1 MKGSDALALYE
12 ELTPAMRGLR
22 MPLFGRVSGQAKDVT
37 RSMSALHHLATPDT
51 GPFPRSSSRDDFA
64 PYPSTKLGKG
74 TFASQRLRALF
85 RRAAVLACF
94 AILASGCGR
103 RGGLSPEGQAARADG
118 SAGTAMRAVAL
129 RAEIE
134 ANDSTLIAAAERAIS
149 KGMGPLRSIEPLS
162 EGEKANLSLV
172 AEHALETA
180 TRVIDRDARESD
192 AYFSSTFTPSLEKL
206 VEQRRAVASGLERA
220 ERRERKAQQTALAL
234 GAEHRW
240 FWLAALVAVATLLAT
255 FAIDRRHEVRRY
267 LNGGRAKGLGLGRA
281 LVVAFAILC
290 ILTAALFFASDGLL
304 VDLLDR
310 RPATDAPYGA
320 AATLRRD
327 VEELE
332 KRLDEQKV
340 RIADLK
346 TRVSDEIA
354 TVLPEDQ
361 RDALLGQWWAYWTSA
376 ANRSSYRNR
385 LDASLARFAEE
396 RAAAEA
402 DSQAILRADESAAT
416 WRRRA
421 SRVCGLIGVVITS
434 LVAGG
439 AVAMARSIARRTDKL
454 ANTCPLCLAEGKL
467 QSDGESSKGSG
478 SGVGGMIRCKHVI
491 SESPFEECD
500 FQFPGMFRSVPRVSF
515 PTLGVPSAGKTH
527 WLAMVYREL
536 NLGNFPKD
544 VEFAKLTSGSAGDF
558 DRIVDDILLDKV
570 GPRATETGPLPRPL
584 VFNFID
590 QDSLGRS
597 NVLVNVFDYSGEVL
611 RGMTLQ
617 DHQRQRAF
625 SADGYFFFLDPTKT
639 TDEQSRE
646 LAGFRQDVR
655 IVKGLKAGQQIRCPV
670 ALCVPKIDLLP
681 GQNFARGSNL
691 VDRFYEE
698 LRDIG
703 WGMDLAA
710 IQRRSNLMR
719 RLRNDIWPNWEIE
732 RQIDDLFGGRYMFF
746 PLSPVGMNEPGVEDL
761 RQRTISPV
769 GILHPMMWL
778 LHMNGFP
785 VLKNHD

>member
-1 MKGSDALALYE
+1 
-12 ELTPAMRGLR
+12 MRGLR
-22 MPLFGRVSGQAKDVT
+22 MPPLGRVPGQAKDVT
-37 RSMSALHHLATPDT
+37 RSMSALHHPAAPVTF
-51 GPFPRSSSRDDFA
+51 PFPRTSKREPFS
-64 PYPSTKLGKG
+64 PCPSTKSGERVL
-74 TFASQRLRALF
+74 ASQRVRARF
-85 RRAAVLACF
+85 RRAAVLLCV

-103 RGGLSPEGQAARADG
+103 RGGLSQEGQAARADG
-118 SAGTAMRAVAL
+118 PAGTALRAVAL
-129 RAEIE
+129 RAEID

-149 KGMGPLRSIEPLS
+149 KGMGPLRSIQPLS
-162 EGEKANLSLV
+162 DGEKADVSLV
-172 AEHALETA
+172 TEHALETA
-180 TRVIDRDARESD
+180 TRAVDRDARESD
-192 AYFSSTFTPSLEKL
+192 AYFSSTFTPSWEKL
-206 VEQRRAVASGLERA
+206 VEQRMAVASGLERA

-281 LVVAFAILC
+281 LVVAFSLLC
-290 ILTAALFFASDGLL
+290 VLTAALFFASDGLL

-310 RPATDAPYGA
+310 RPAADATHGA

-327 VEELE
+327 AADEQELE
-332 KRLDEQKV
+332 KRLDEQKG
-340 RIADLK
+340 RTADLK
-346 TRVSDEIA
+346 ASVSDEMA
-354 TVLPEDQ
+354 KVLPEDQ
-361 RDALLGQWWAYWTSA
+361 RDALLGQWWDYWTSA
-376 ANRSSYRNR
+376 ANRSFQRNR
-385 LDASLARFAEE
+385 LDTSLGRFAEE
-396 RAAAEA
+396 KAAAEA
-402 DSQAILRADESAAT
+402 DSQAILRSDESAAI

-454 ANTCPLCLAEGKL
+454 GNTCPLCLAEGKL
-467 QSDGESSKGSG
+467 QIDGESSNGSG
-478 SGVGGMIRCKHVI
+478 GGVGGMIRCKHVI

-639 TDEQSRE
+639 TDEQTKE

-719 RLRNDIWPNWEIE
+719 RLRNEIWPNWEIE

-746 PLSPVGMNEPGVEDL
+746 PLSPVGMNEPGIEDL

-785 VLKNHD
+785 VLKNHE